1 MSHWLYK
8 NQPVFDLPEG
18 VFGFV
23 YRITSLIDGRKYI
36 GRKYVTKAAKRSVK
50 LKNGTKKIRKTMV
63 ESDWKTYMG
72 SCKPLLE
79 DISKNE
85 KNNYKFEILSWGFT
99 KGQVNSLEI
108 ICQIKA
114 GVMTDDSYYNDAVGS
129 GMFRGVK
136 FTDEFRKI
144 ISEIDL

>member
-1 MSHWLYK
+1 
-8 NQPVFDLPEG
+8 
-18 VFGFV
+18 
-23 YRITSLIDGRKYI
+23 
-36 GRKYVTKAAKRSVK
+36 VTKAAKRSVK